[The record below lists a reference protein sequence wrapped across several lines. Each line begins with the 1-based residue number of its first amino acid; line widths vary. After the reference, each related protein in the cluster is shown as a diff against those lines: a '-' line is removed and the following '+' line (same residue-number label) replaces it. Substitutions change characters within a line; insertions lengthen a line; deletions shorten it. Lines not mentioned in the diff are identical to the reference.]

1 MEKRKKVIYNC
12 IDVIDP
18 NLTDEDLKEIINMKI
33 AKITFRNEFNINYIP
48 NKEKKLNTQKN

>member
-1 MEKRKKVIYNC
+1 MTKRKKVIYNC

-33 AKITFRNEFNINYIP
+33 AKIAFRNEFNINYSST
-48 NKEKKLNTQKN
+48 KKKLEQQKN

>member
-1 MEKRKKVIYNC
+1 MTKRKKVIYNC

-33 AKITFRNEFNINYIP
+33 AKIAFRNEFNINYSP
-48 NKEKKLNTQKN
+48 TKKKLEQQKN